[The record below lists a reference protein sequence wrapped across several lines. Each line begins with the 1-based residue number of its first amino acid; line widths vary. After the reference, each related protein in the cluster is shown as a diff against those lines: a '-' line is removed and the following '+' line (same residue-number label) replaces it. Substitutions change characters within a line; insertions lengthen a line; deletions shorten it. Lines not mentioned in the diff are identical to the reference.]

1 MSLQQRQTGAGV
13 VVKIN
18 GNVVGFATSITYQRT
33 VGAKVIT
40 GIDSPFAAEIALAGP
55 YQCTG
60 TMSGFRMRGSGG
72 LDGAHIMN
80 ASSVSDYF
88 NQQYVSIEIID
99 RLSGAS
105 IVTIYQ
111 AMFIADSWSMNAKD
125 IISFT
130 ANFIG
135 IFMQNELST
144 QKNGSSL
151 NLI

>member
-1 MSLQQRQTGAGV
+1 MSLQQRQTGSGV

-18 GNVVGFATSITYQRT
+18 GNVVGFATSISYQRS
-33 VGAKVIT
+33 VGARVIT

-55 YQCTG
+55 YTVTG

-72 LDGAHIMN
+72 LEGSNTMN
-80 ASSVSDYF
+80 AASPSAYF

-99 RLSGAS
+99 ILSGAS

-111 AMFIADSWSMNAKD
+111 AMFVNDSWSMTAKD
-125 IISFT
+125 VITFS
-130 ANFIG
+130 ASFIG

-144 QKNGSSL
+144 QKTGTSL